1 MKISTNSFGNYKPI
15 NNLQKKSSA
24 KFEINNEIKKDVAE
38 VKVTKEEK
46 QFFAKLYPEDKDNI
60 ASYHFYNQQG
70 DKKGVALG
78 SLFDKRG

>member
-38 VKVTKEEK
+38 VKVTKE
-46 QFFAKLYPEDKDNI
+46 
-60 ASYHFYNQQG
+60 
-70 DKKGVALG
+70 
-78 SLFDKRG
+78 